1 MPTFSSC
8 VSANLCAIQPYRFN
22 HTNDPQ
28 KAYTDFFCLGVSL
41 EERRMTHQERI
52 RIFDS
57 QGEPYKQAFQI
68 FLHHTD
74 QKRNAKR
81 WLQEVVDQLPV
92 RMVFIDAGAGNGEVT
107 KAFAGAFQR
116 TIAIEPNL
124 YLRNQLQQ
132 TLPTVEAIGL
142 PILAA
147 QPGARGDLILC
158 SHTFYYIPSE
168 EWLAH
173 LERLVSWMSPTGV
186 TIVVL
191 QHRESGCM
199 NMVHHFFGHRF
210 ELRRTADAFHA
221 RHRDRY
227 DVVTRRDPAYVQTP
241 DLGKAYA
248 VAEFM
253 LNILDI
259 EYAPTRQAV
268 EAYLQAHFATEDG
281 SYRIPVDQDFLQIR
295 NRQGYESGPDR

>member
-1 MPTFSSC
+1 
-8 VSANLCAIQPYRFN
+8 
-22 HTNDPQ
+22 
-28 KAYTDFFCLGVSL
+28 
-41 EERRMTHQERI
+41 MTHQESI

-57 QGEPYKQAFQI
+57 QGEAYKQSFQI
-68 FLHHTD
+68 FLDHTD

-81 WLQEVVDQLPV
+81 WLQEVVDKLPTH
-92 RMVFIDAGAGNGEVT
+92 MVFIDAGAGNGEVT

-116 TIAIEPNL
+116 TIAIEPNV

-147 QPGARGDLILC
+147 QPVARGDLVLC
-158 SHTFYYIPSE
+158 SHTFYYIPPE
-168 EWLAH
+168 EWLSH
-173 LERLVSWMSPTGV
+173 LERLVSWMLPTGV

-210 ELRRTADAFHA
+210 ELRQAADAFRTKHG
-221 RHRDRY
+221 DQY
-227 DVVTRRDPAYVQTP
+227 DVVITLDPAHVETP
-241 DLGKAYA
+241 DLDKAYA

-253 LNILDI
+253 LNLLEIKS
-259 EYAPTRQAV
+259 APTRQDV
-268 EAYLQAHFATEDG
+268 EAYVQANFATPDG
-281 SYRIPVDQDFLQIR
+281 GYRIPVHQDFLTIR
-295 NRQGYESGPDR
+295 HRPTVGQA

>member
-1 MPTFSSC
+1 
-8 VSANLCAIQPYRFN
+8 
-22 HTNDPQ
+22 
-28 KAYTDFFCLGVSL
+28 
-41 EERRMTHQERI
+41 MTHQERI

-57 QGEPYKQAFQI
+57 QGEAYKQAFQI
-68 FLHHTD
+68 FLDHTD

-116 TIAIEPNL
+116 TIAIEPNV

-132 TLPTVEAIGL
+132 TLPTVEGIGL
-142 PILAA
+142 PIMAA
-147 QPGARGDLILC
+147 HPVAQGDLVLC
-158 SHTFYYIPSE
+158 SHTFYYIPPE

-210 ELRRTADAFHA
+210 ELRQAADAFRTKHG
-221 RHRDRY
+221 DQY
-227 DVVTRRDPAYVQTP
+227 DVVTTLDPAHVETP
-241 DLGKAYA
+241 DLAKAYA

-253 LNILDI
+253 LNLL
-259 EYAPTRQAV
+259 EMKCVPTRQAV
-268 EAYLQAHFATEDG
+268 EAYVQTHFATYDG
-281 SYRIPVDQDFLQIR
+281 SFRIPVHQDFLTIR
-295 NRQGYESGPDR
+295 HRPTVGQA

>member
-1 MPTFSSC
+1 
-8 VSANLCAIQPYRFN
+8 
-22 HTNDPQ
+22 
-28 KAYTDFFCLGVSL
+28 
-41 EERRMTHQERI
+41 MTHQERI

-57 QGEPYKQAFQI
+57 QGEAYKQAFQI
-68 FLHHTD
+68 FLDHTD

-81 WLQEVVDQLPV
+81 WLQEVVDILPAH
-92 RMVFIDAGAGNGEVT
+92 MVFIDAGAGNGEMT
-107 KAFAGAFQR
+107 KAFAGAFKR
-116 TIAIEPNL
+116 TFAIEPNV

-132 TLPTVEAIGL
+132 TLPTAEAIGL

-147 QPGARGDLILC
+147 QPVARGDLVLC
-158 SHTFYYIPSE
+158 SHTFYYIPPE

-210 ELRRTADAFHA
+210 ELRQAADTFRAKHG
-221 RHRDRY
+221 DQY
-227 DVVTRRDPAYVQTP
+227 DVVITLDPAHVETP

-253 LNILDI
+253 LNLLDI
-259 EYAPTRQAV
+259 KSAPTRQDV
-268 EAYLQAHFATEDG
+268 EAYVQANFATPDG
-281 SYRIPVDQDFLQIR
+281 GYRIPVHQDFLTIR
-295 NRQGYESGPDR
+295 HQPAVRQA

>member
-1 MPTFSSC
+1 
-8 VSANLCAIQPYRFN
+8 
-22 HTNDPQ
+22 
-28 KAYTDFFCLGVSL
+28 
-41 EERRMTHQERI
+41 MTHQERI
-52 RIFDS
+52 RLFDS
-57 QGEPYKQAFQI
+57 QGEAYKQAFQI
-68 FLHHTD
+68 FLDHTD

-81 WLQEVVDQLPV
+81 WLQEVVDRLPAH
-92 RMVFIDAGAGNGEVT
+92 MVFIDAGAGNGEVT
-107 KAFAGAFQR
+107 KAFAGAFNR
-116 TIAIEPNL
+116 TIAIEPNV

-132 TLPTVEAIGL
+132 TLPTAEAIGL

-147 QPGARGDLILC
+147 QPVAQGDLVLC
-158 SHTFYYIPSE
+158 SHTFYYIPPE

-210 ELRRTADAFHA
+210 ELRQAADTFRAKHG
-221 RHRDRY
+221 DQY
-227 DVVTRRDPAYVQTP
+227 DVVITLDPAHVETP

-253 LNILDI
+253 LNLLDI
-259 EYAPTRQAV
+259 KSAPTRQDV
-268 EAYLQAHFATEDG
+268 EAYVQANFATPDG
-281 SYRIPVDQDFLQIR
+281 GYRIPVHQDFLTIR
-295 NRQGYESGPDR
+295 HQPAVRQA